1 MSQLSGL
8 IDEDREPEL
17 RNDPYYKRQQGAL
30 RGILADIPGGVVDV
44 AALGLD
50 YLAQGAESLLPKSAS
65 NLLGIPTFRKSMQKP
80 FLGSAYIE
88 EKLEDVGV
96 LRPSTNTS
104 EELMNRLA
112 FGFLDGTPGAAGTTR
127 LVSRSANYE
136 GGKNLLYSP
145 LEKAL
150 MDLPDKSPRT
160 PGAWKNVLSKIK
172 GREMPFIGVD
182 DYLDALPQNEKIDIE
197 DVQKF
202 VGDNI
207 VDIYERQKYLPG
219 VNFPEEV
226 AEEIAF
232 TAQADAF
239 YHSLPSDLREWL
251 GENDFMAQVAGF
263 DSAPDSIPP
272 MGISTPFGE
281 ILDARDPKHFTQLE
295 DQIKEIAEKN
305 PLPEGYTPNG
315 IVSLIKSETMPMMSN
330 TAETLSKQYGAPS
343 WAQSAGKYRYRG
355 EGEIGS
361 DKIPDETY
369 RDMVLYLGK
378 KGQIRFSSKPDE
390 SADYLPLMGERRRV
404 MPAES
409 FGNFDAGEVI
419 DGTPIQSI
427 MQYYPEGPDSPGVE
441 IAMLQNGEYYT
452 IADRD
457 DILTSS
463 LEEGVS
469 FIFKKFLQ
477 EERNEVY
484 FPQVEGGRYIIGS
497 REEFPEAFEGE
508 WIEHDNAVLFETRMG
523 DVTRVPGTGSESS
536 AESLEKFY
544 DLPSRAGADPLT
556 RPQQYARNLE
566 LSAAGRRD
574 DEIENVYDPNFQS
587 GHYPEENILTHQR
600 FSFRTLPNGE
610 RTMLVEEVQSDWA
623 QRGQKSG
630 FKSPPAKIDQYLK
643 TIEDEGFIFVPAN
656 QGMMGVGGQ
665 TGYYT
670 TPEELTRFENDMGM
684 IGEFNA
690 YEVPMSSRFSQYIPE
705 GFSVTYNPDGNFYE
719 IKPPEGGSVGITVD
733 NPEFANNENAAIAA
747 AIDFN
752 PDASDLF
759 HDLNAKH
766 FNLSTINSNP
776 NIRNDFITAA
786 ENYYLPI
793 PGQDVQDIIS
803 GQSDAIFSFDA
814 NGNVDKMLAYSNN
827 EGTATMNLL
836 KNLKN
841 AQDSVASARK
851 RLEKAGISTT
861 NEVMQM
867 DDGSGSKMY
876 TVFNITPPGDFDGNY
891 ETFIRPDIS
900 DDAFTEGIVM
910 TAQENLQ
917 NNNVDFQD
925 MEEFYRDMGTIDK
938 NLNRWGRGVSFAAEY
953 DDAPEIAALSMV
965 EPVKRFS
972 LDEMPKNVQKAVKAI
987 AKQGPIPEGPFVS
1000 DPNNPEWINL
1010 AAKRLVQVATENDA
1024 DRIMFVPGKK
1034 QSERWDGTL
1043 PLKTAEFT
1051 YDKKFAGYLQKLEN
1065 QYGEGNKIE
1074 DADITFPSYDQFN
1087 RETRIVENFPGIKLS
1102 EKLKK
1107 TAREGLPYLAIPLAG
1122 AAAQRERNGLISE

>member
-219 VNFPEEV
+219 VNFPEQV

-281 ILDARDPKHFTQLE
+281 ILDARDPKQFTELE

-315 IVSLIKSETMPMMSN
+315 IVSLIKSETMPMMSS

-361 DKIPDETY
+361 DKIPDDTY

-463 LEEGVS
+463 LEEAED

-497 REEFPEAFEGE
+497 RKEFPEAFEGE

-587 GHYPEENILTHQR
+587 SHYPEENILTHQR

-643 TIEDEGFIFVPAN
+643 TIEDEGFIFVPAP
-656 QGMMGVGGQ
+656 QGMMGAGGQ

-684 IGEFNA
+684 VGEFDNL
-690 YEVPMSSRFSQYIPE
+690 EVPKTSRFSQYIPE
-705 GFSVTYNPDGNFYE
+705 GYEIEEANGNFFIKYPDGSYGDQEAF
-719 IKPPEGGSVGITVD
+719 KT
-733 NPEFANNENAAIAA
+733 ENAAIANL
-747 AIDFN
+747 INLQLND
-752 PDASDLF
+752 SDLF
-759 HDLNAKH
+759 QDLNAQH
-766 FNLSTINSNP
+766 FNLSAMDNNP
-776 NIRNDFITAA
+776 DLRNDFITAA
-786 ENYYLPI
+786 ENFYLPI
-793 PGQDVQDIIS
+793 SGQDVQDIIS

-827 EGTATMNLL
+827 EGTATTNLL

-851 RLEKAGISTT
+851 RLEKAGISVT

-953 DDAPEIAALSMV
+953 DDAPGIAALSMV

-972 LDEMPKNVQKAVKAI
+972 LDEMPKNVQKAVKAL
-987 AKQGPIPEGPFVS
+987 AKQGPTPEGPFVS

-1087 RETRIVENFPGIKLS
+1087 RETRIVENFPGIRLS